1 MPSVNHV
8 QISRDRLRGEGG
20 GKERKTLEN
29 IVSNAAAGSD

>member
-1 MPSVNHV
+1 MPSINHV
-8 QISRDRLRGEGG
+8 QISRDRLRGGG